1 MRSHLNRVIAF
12 TGLDVLASFLLPFR
26 GRVLKPKRRLRK
38 PVESKV
44 VIVKSSQRDV
54 ELMVREAL
62 NTVGGLDDIVRSDS
76 TVLIKPNVGFSYVE
90 ANTNPKVVEAVV
102 KVVKEHSPRRIVIAE
117 SSVRGSDTTYNFMV
131 TGLYDIAKKYGVE
144 IVDLKK
150 TKDVVTVETFG
161 PKLKT
166 VRVYKLAYEAD
177 VIISVPKLKRHVEAG
192 VTISLKN
199 MMGILPDSE
208 KGRFHLLGLHQ
219 CIVDLNTVFKPDLA
233 VIDALDVMTV
243 TGPSHGEMVKANMV
257 IVSKDPV
264 AADAIAALELFKLEG
279 VGDPLKELY
288 RIEHIVKAEK
298 IGLGIANP
306 ERIRVIHKTITNY
319 W

>member
-12 TGLDVLASFLLPFR
+12 TGLDILASFLLPFR
-26 GRVLKPKRRLRK
+26 GKVLKPKRRLRK
-38 PVESKV
+38 PIEPKV
-44 VIVKSSQRDV
+44 VIVKSPQRNV

-62 NTVGGLDDIVRSDS
+62 DCLGDLGGIVCSDS

-131 TGLYDIAKKYGVE
+131 TGLYDIARKYGVE
-144 IVDLKK
+144 MVDLKK

-161 PKLKT
+161 SKLKT

-177 VIISVPKLKRHVEAG
+177 VIISMPKLKRHVEAG

-199 MMGILPDSE
+199 MMGTLPDSE

-219 CIVDLNTVFKPDLA
+219 CIVDLNTVLKPDLA

-257 IVSKDPV
+257 IVSKDPI

-279 VGDPLKELY
+279 IDSPLNELY
-288 RIEHIVKAEK
+288 KIEHIIKAGEL
-298 IGLGIANP
+298 GLGEANP
-306 ERIRVIHKTITNY
+306 EKIEVLVKTI
-319 W
+319 